1 MEKSEIN
8 NYEKAGEIAKQIRE
22 YCREI
27 VKPGILLIELA
38 EKIENK
44 IRELGG
50 KPAFPVNLSINEI
63 AAHYT
68 PSSKDETKAEGL
80 LKIDLGVSINGYIA
94 DTALS
99 FDLTESGEH
108 KEMIKVNEDALNNV
122 LNNLAINSEVK
133 DIGKLI
139 QEKVKNSGFSIIRNL
154 SGHSLDKDLIHAG
167 LTIPNY
173 ENNNSNELNNAFA
186 IEPFLTTGAGEI
198 YEGKP
203 SEIFMLQKH
212 ANARDKDARV
222 LLKFIK
228 ENYQTKPFCK
238 RWLEKAGL
246 KKLDF
251 LLPLLSKQ
259 GILHNYPV
267 LVEKTKKPVS
277 QAEHSIIIHDKI
289 EVITR

>member
-8 NYEKAGEIAKQIRE
+8 NYKKAGQIVKQVRE
-22 YCREI
+22 YCKEI
-27 VKPGILLIELA
+27 VKPNILLIELA
-38 EKIENK
+38 ERIENK

-212 ANARDKDARV
+212 ANARDKDARE